1 MKTTHLYKIL
11 LSALISVS
19 IPTIMSAAMAKQ
31 DGVDCIICCR
41 ATTGGSSNCRL
52 DIERCAAR
60 WEYTCPSGKKVY
72 CGTFLWS
79 FIACRE
85 DTRPSYEECWD
96 YTSQTCTN
104 AYPANSPDYDCDQ
117 EYINQKCLENIHE

>member
-31 DGVDCIICCR
+31 DDVDCIICCR

-52 DIERCAAR
+52 DIEHCNAT

-72 CGTFLWS
+72 CGYFEWN

-85 DTRPSYEECWD
+85 DTRPSYEECWA
-96 YTSQTCTN
+96 YTGQTCEN
-104 AYPANSPDYDCDQ
+104 AMSISAIDYVCDQ
-117 EYINQKCLENIHE
+117 SYIEIQCLENIPE